1 MQAKMDQLLHHREE
15 LCFDEVSPENP
26 TQVGMLQYWHL
37 GYSFFPGSGRQIRF
51 FLSGTLFKFK
61 ARIREKLYYEL
72 CWLVKRKDSSN
83 RFRGKY
89 LKQVINKTDDF
100 FSCQVELGL
109 RLKSQ
114 SILESIRHII
124 EEDE

>member
-26 TQVGMLQYWHL
+26 TQVRILPFWHL
-37 GYSFFPGSGRQIRF
+37 GYSFFPGSGHQIGP
-51 FLSGTLFKFK
+51 FLFGTFIRFK

-72 CWLVKRKDSSN
+72 CWLVKKKDSSN

-89 LKQVINKTDDF
+89 LKQIINQSNDF
-100 FSCQVELGL
+100 FPV
-109 RLKSQ
+109 RLN
-114 SILESIRHII
+114 
-124 EEDE
+124 